1 MINPI
6 TVWRLAFWLATL
18 VVTIAS
24 LSPSDAL
31 PSILFV
37 WWDKA
42 EHVLAYAALAFA
54 GWWAYSNQRAVT
66 MTGLV
71 LFGGALEITQSA
83 SGLRTGDLIDW
94 LADAI
99 GVAVGFLVAGWLTKA
114 IGGRRTA

>member
-1 MINPI
+1 MINLI
-6 TVWRLAFWLATL
+6 TLWRLAFWLATL

-31 PSILFV
+31 PSILFI

-42 EHVLAYAALAFA
+42 EHLLAYAALAVL
-54 GWWAYSNQRAVT
+54 GWWAYPTQRGVA

-71 LFGGALEITQSA
+71 LFGGAIEIIQSA

-94 LADAI
+94 LVDAI
-99 GVAVGFLVAGWLTKA
+99 GVAVGFVVARWLTKT
-114 IGGRRTA
+114 IGERRTA